1 VKKSK
6 LNLIVRTSQ
15 CRIVKG
21 LSSTEECF
29 PPQGEVCNS
38 VSVYFV
44 YRHVKIT
51 MAVTKYGTV
60 LQMELRTGLHGY
72 REGKM

>member
-1 VKKSK
+1 M
-6 LNLIVRTSQ
+6 
-15 CRIVKG
+15 
-21 LSSTEECF
+21 
-29 PPQGEVCNS
+29 CNS
-38 VSVYFV
+38 VSEYFV

-51 MAVTKYGTV
+51 MAVTRYGTV